1 MSGEQELPQ
10 PVLVARRSSLVAR
23 FGRRG
28 FLAGAGLAAC
38 ALLVGDR
45 LIRGG
50 VRGLP
55 VPVDQPL
62 LARYLAALRDLPAP
76 AWSLLVATASVIEP
90 AGNTYRA
97 LAGRLQVTRLRG
109 AVHRWSYRAESRRMQ
124 EILRAIARTYAAV
137 LSSDRAAHYSAVL
150 DAEWRRLEGGSQVDY
165 SGLGHLATLVNRE
178 SGLMARVELEHL
190 QLLRRHAV
198 DPVANPLDVAA
209 LLAERAERRQLTGA
223 YRDNAARLLGGSSA
237 RSLTLA
243 RGSATLLA
251 DLGRASGSPRG
262 YHLALGHL
270 PDLDD
275 DTLMA
280 RAIYFTADEFL
291 AFEPPAPPGRWA
303 DLLPNEQR
311 AYAPT
316 NALSPRLRPAELLAP
331 KRASRVLWPD
341 LQDCRDLVAELGKL

>member
-1 MSGEQELPQ
+1 MSNEYRVRQAPLSTHRSA
-10 PVLVARRSSLVAR
+10 LVT
-23 FGRRG
+23 RRG
-28 FLAGAGLAAC
+28 FLVGAGLAAC
-38 ALLVGDR
+38 AILVGDR
-45 LIRGG
+45 WVGG
-50 VRGLP
+50 GARRLP

-62 LARYLAALRDLPAP
+62 LARYLAALRDLPTP
-76 AWSLLVATASVIEP
+76 VWSLLVATASVIEP
-90 AGNTYRA
+90 AGNTYRT

-124 EILRAIARTYAAV
+124 GILKAITRTYAGV
-137 LSSDRAAHYSAVL
+137 LPPDRAAHYSAVL
-150 DAEWRRLEGGSQVDY
+150 DAEWRRLEAGGQVDY
-165 SGLGHLATLVNRE
+165 PGLGHLATLVNRE

-198 DPVANPLDVAA
+198 DPIANPRDVAA
-209 LLAERAERRQLTGA
+209 LLAERAERRQLAGA
-223 YRDNAARLLGGSSA
+223 FREAAARLLGGTTVGA
-237 RSLTLA
+237 LTLA
-243 RGSATLLA
+243 RGPATLLA
-251 DLGRASGSPRG
+251 DLGRASGPPRG

-280 RAIYFTADEFL
+280 RAIFYTAGEFL

-303 DLLPNEQR
+303 DLLPSEQR

-316 NALSPRLRPAELLAP
+316 NALSPRLRPGELLAP
-331 KRASRVLWPD
+331 ERASRVLWPD